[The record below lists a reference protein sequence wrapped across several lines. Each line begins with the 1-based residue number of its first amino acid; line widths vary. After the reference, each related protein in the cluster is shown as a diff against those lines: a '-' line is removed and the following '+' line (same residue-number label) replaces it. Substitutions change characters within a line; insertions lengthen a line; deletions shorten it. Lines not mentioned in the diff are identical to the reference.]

1 MKSIY
6 LKLTALAITAA
17 MLLAFASCGNDDV
30 TLEDSTGPDTSIE
43 SVLQTEGSSDV
54 AESDSDPESRAEDAS
69 QASQEGGQDQG
80 QTSGGGQQT
89 DQNSPVNN
97 DAAALQLYNNAAND
111 IKNSKPSLHKKRSII
126 FKGLQKEIGWLADMV
141 NAFIPEGED
150 ETYPAG
156 TDYTSIFP
164 AIGQSW
170 SSKLT
175 LNDLSDVSCTDNGD
189 TYKIVLRLKDETIS
203 TSTTDYT
210 QTIIG
215 RGMAVNQTDEI
226 RAGFGDAGT
235 LTVCDQDYYNCSI
248 TATIN
253 KSTGKMV
260 SCYHELNLKMYLGGN
275 YGPITL
281 NPDVIQPLLQITE
294 NYTEI
299 AY

>member
-1 MKSIY
+1 MKNIL
-6 LKLTALAITAA
+6 LKLTALAITAS
-17 MLLAFASCGNDDV
+17 MLFVFASCGNDETETDNTTAPVESAGVMTTTPAATEVPSEGASETETGTETESATAPTDV
-30 TLEDSTGPDTSIE
+30 
-43 SVLQTEGSSDV
+43 
-54 AESDSDPESRAEDAS
+54 
-69 QASQEGGQDQG
+69 
-80 QTSGGGQQT
+80 
-89 DQNSPVNN
+89 SPVNDN
-97 DAAALQLYNNAAND
+97 AAALQLYNDAAND
-111 IKNSKPSLHKKRSII
+111 VKISKPSLHKKRDII

-141 NAFIPEGED
+141 NPFIPEGEN
-150 ETYPAG
+150 ETYPTG

-164 AIGQSW
+164 AIGESW

-175 LNDLSDVSCTDNGD
+175 LNDLSNISCTDNGD
-189 TYKIVLRLKDETIS
+189 TYTIILKLKDETIK

-210 QTIIG
+210 QTITG
-215 RGMAVNQTDEI
+215 RAMAVNRSEEI

-248 TATIN
+248 TAVIN

-281 NPDVIQPLLQITE
+281 NPDLIQPLLQITE

-299 AY
+299 TY